1 MSLNSSEPKTW
12 KKKWHTI
19 GQMNVDN
26 LWFDLCWTCVA
37 FGLLNIGRS
46 IKHIGRT
53 QWGIGKKVIGAWS
66 QGHK

>member
-1 MSLNSSEPKTW
+1 MSLNSSEPKTC

-37 FGLLNIGRS
+37 FGLLILVDQSNTLVERNG
-46 IKHIGRT
+46 GLA
-53 QWGIGKKVIGAWS
+53 KKWLEL
-66 QGHK
+66 GHK